1 MKNYYQILEIS
12 ENASSEIIEK
22 AYKVLAKRYHP
33 DVWPKDKLYLAEI
46 KFKEITE
53 AYKILSNPVSKHN
66 YDIQLANYIS
76 SLNQK
81 LYNSQNAS
89 NQNNSNQNDTINDSS
104 EQKNTKKKRNIIPN
118 YIPHFKS
125 LFSDLKSFLEN
136 ESKQPEEERSKHKK
150 ALILTFIIVFIIILL
165 FIRIPFL
172 SKFIF
177 P

>member
-22 AYKVLAKRYHP
+22 SYRVLAKKYHP

-46 KFKEITE
+46 KFREITE
-53 AYKILSNPVSKHN
+53 AYKILSNPVSKYN
-66 YDIQLANYIS
+66 YDIQLANYL
-76 SLNQK
+76 SL
-81 LYNSQNAS
+81 S
-89 NQNNSNQNDTINDSS
+89 NQNYYNMQNNINSNNEKNNSS
-104 EQKNTKKKRNIIPN
+104 EEKNTKKKRNLIPN

-136 ESKQPEEERSKHKK
+136 QSNQPKEERLKHKK
-150 ALILTFIIVFIIILL
+150 ALILTFIIVFVIILL
-165 FIRIPFL
+165 FIKVPFL
-172 SKFIF
+172 NKFIF